1 MRKALAGLTIAFSS
15 AATLLLFAAVL
26 LFVGV
31 IVFRGWPGLAPGL
44 IFGDTRPLD
53 ALLLRRQVFDGL
65 FPAMAGT
72 LALVALTMTLAV
84 PAGLATGI
92 YLAEYARGRGKALLS
107 LLFDILAGL
116 PSIVVGLAGLALT
129 IVLHRLF
136 PGRIGPCL
144 LISALALAFLVLPY
158 LVRSVQLALESVP
171 RTLRLT
177 APALGAD
184 KLTTIRAVL
193 LPACLPEIAGGIILA
208 VGRAIEDTAVIMLTG
223 AVASAGVPRSLLAQ
237 YEALP
242 FYIYYISG
250 QYADPEELQRGFAAA
265 LLLLAMCVVMLVAAQ
280 WLARRGSLR
289 RQP

>member
-31 IVFRGWPGLAPGL
+31 IVFRGWPGLTPGL

-92 YLAEYARGRGKALLS
+92 YLAEYARGSGKAVIS

-144 LISALALAFLVLPY
+144 LISSLALAFLILPY
-158 LVRSVQLALESVP
+158 LVRSVQLALESLP

>member
-1 MRKALAGLTIAFSS
+1 MRKALAALTIAFSS

-92 YLAEYARGRGKALLS
+92 YLAEYARGRGKAVIS

>member
-1 MRKALAGLTIAFSS
+1 MRRALGTLTIAFSF

-26 LFVGV
+26 FFVGV
-31 IVFRGWPGLAPGL
+31 IVYRGWPGLAPGL

-72 LALVALTMTLAV
+72 LALMGLTMTLAV

-92 YLAEYARGRGKALLS
+92 YLAEYARGRGKAWLS

-129 IVLHRLF
+129 IILHRIF

-265 LLLLAMCVVMLVAAQ
+265 LLLLAMCVVMLLAAQ
-280 WLARRGSLR
+280 LLSTGGSLR
-289 RQP
+289 RRP

>member
-1 MRKALAGLTIAFSS
+1 MRKALATLTIAFSS

-92 YLAEYARGRGKALLS
+92 YLAEYARGRGKAVIS

>member
-1 MRKALAGLTIAFSS
+1 MRKALAVLTIAFSS

-92 YLAEYARGRGKALLS
+92 YLAEYARGRGKAVIS

-289 RQP
+289 RQA

>member
-1 MRKALAGLTIAFSS
+1 MRKALAALTIAFSS

-92 YLAEYARGRGKALLS
+92 YLAEYARGRGKAVIS

-289 RQP
+289 RQA

>member
-1 MRKALAGLTIAFSS
+1 MRRALGTLTIAFSF

-26 LFVGV
+26 FFVGV
-31 IVFRGWPGLAPGL
+31 IVYRGWSGLAPGL

-72 LALVALTMTLAV
+72 LALMALTMTLAV

-129 IVLHRLF
+129 IILHRIF

-265 LLLLAMCVVMLVAAQ
+265 LLLLAMCVVMLLAAQ
-280 WLARRGSLR
+280 LLSTGNPLR
-289 RQP
+289 RRP

>member
-1 MRKALAGLTIAFSS
+1 MRKALATLTIAFSS

-92 YLAEYARGRGKALLS
+92 YLAEYARGRGKAVIS

-289 RQP
+289 RQA